1 MVRSRVAALL
11 TGLAVA
17 ATLATRPPGAHAAAP
32 AATLRPVQIAVIVNT
47 DAPVVSLTR
56 DDVRR
61 IYLLRTRF
69 WRGGT
74 RIAAANLASSSPL
87 RDAFSR
93 AVLGQSAHELA
104 AYWNDLYFHGTLPP
118 PTVESEAAMLLYVA
132 RTPGAIGYVT
142 ADALTGQSNGVR
154 VVLSIEGNVP

>member
-1 MVRSRVAALL
+1 MVRRRVATLL
-11 TGLAVA
+11 IGLAVA
-17 ATLATRPPGAHAAAP
+17 ATLATRPRGAHATP
-32 AATLRPVQIAVIVNT
+32 AAAALRPVQLAVIVNA
-47 DAPVVSLTR
+47 DLPIASLTR

-61 IYLLRTRF
+61 IFLLRMRF
-69 WRGGT
+69 WRGGA

-93 AVLGQSAHELA
+93 AVLGQSARELA

-118 PTVESEAAMLLYVA
+118 PTMESEAAMLLYVA

-142 ADALTGQSNGVR
+142 LEALTSQSNGVR
-154 VVLSIEGNVP
+154 AVLSIEGNVP

>member
-11 TGLAVA
+11 IGLAVT
-17 ATLATRPPGAHAAAP
+17 ATLATRARSAHAAAT
-32 AATLRPVQIAVIVNT
+32 ALRPVQIAVIVNA
-47 DAPVVSLTR
+47 DAPVESLTR

-61 IYLLRTRF
+61 IFLLRTRF
-69 WRGGT
+69 WRGGA

-118 PTVESEAAMLLYVA
+118 PTMESEAAMLLYVA
-132 RTPGAIGYVT
+132 RTPGAVGYVT
-142 ADALTGQSNGVR
+142 ADALTGEPNGVR
-154 VVLSIEGNVP
+154 VVLEIQGNVP